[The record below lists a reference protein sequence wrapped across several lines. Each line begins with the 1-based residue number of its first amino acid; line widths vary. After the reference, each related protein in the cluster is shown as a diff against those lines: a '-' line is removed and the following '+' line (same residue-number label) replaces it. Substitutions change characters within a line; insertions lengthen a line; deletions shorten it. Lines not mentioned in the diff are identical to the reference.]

1 MEETTLLT
9 RRFGGA
15 SSQLPPFRAGCV
27 RTPESW
33 PWRGGGE
40 GGHLLSRL
48 LSAAAT
54 VARVTVVGRGAQV
67 GEEATKAGG
76 QQPASRVGRGWEGP
90 QRAGGGRSRCLV
102 TMGTVQLFP
111 SPRRCQWRGAR
122 VRGYCRTAA
131 ICCGL
136 GPNNTPL
143 LRRGARRQEALLI
156 GEAGAAPRASS
167 LLSGPRW
174 GAWWPWVLPAARA
187 APATTDRPHQTKR
200 GGGGGFSG
208 AH

>member
-1 MEETTLLT
+1 M
-9 RRFGGA
+9 
-15 SSQLPPFRAGCV
+15 

-54 VARVTVVGRGAQV
+54 VARVTVVGGGAQV

-156 GEAGAAPRASS
+156 GEAGAAPRARFEPPLGSS
-167 LLSGPRW
+167 VGSLVALGAPGCSCCPRHHRPSSSDK
-174 GAWWPWVLPAARA
+174 AW
-187 APATTDRPHQTKR
+187 
-200 GGGGGFSG
+200 GGGGFSG